1 MTLLPLWTLIDYM
14 QLASFLPL
22 FNFTFIPYMY
32 DALKPF
38 LVSHL
43 VLTNKAYVF
52 TEFKDWYFNENW
64 KKYWLSV
71 AKLGQSLV
79 FIVGFGAILILTN
92 IIFFLLYYVCT
103 PKGSKVNKWVG
114 KKLSEFK
121 FNAYIRFYMLSY
133 YDLTFFAVMKLTK

>member
-1 MTLLPLWTLIDYM
+1 M

-43 VLTNKAYVF
+43 VLSNKAYVL
-52 TEFKDWYFNENW
+52 TEFKDWYFNDNW

-71 AKLGQSLV
+71 AKLGQSLLLIIAV
-79 FIVGFGAILILTN
+79 GVLLIFSNIVIACM
-92 IIFFLLYYVCT
+92 YYCSK
-103 PKGSKVNKWVG
+103 KGSKINVWSG
-114 KKLSEFK
+114 KKLGEYK

-133 YDLTFFAVMKLTK
+133 YDLTFFAVMKLTQ

>member
-103 PKGSKVNKWVG
+103 PKGSK
-114 KKLSEFK
+114 
-121 FNAYIRFYMLSY
+121 
-133 YDLTFFAVMKLTK
+133 